1 MLFGSLRGALVVPA
15 LVFFACAGLAQKK
28 SEPPAPPRG
37 EEVSALG
44 LFLDFPAAFEA
55 KSVAVEGRA
64 QIAAAWTGKCG
75 NSAFQLSVRELP
87 GDEFDLE
94 EPLNVSELILRNER
108 RERPNFAFDE
118 QRTLQGRFGFAPM
131 AILARTLLTE
141 EGSTKT
147 RGVKYFLC
155 GVTDKSAYV
164 VEMRIQPMPDAAG
177 LASAVE
183 FLSKGIAWK
192 GKPRDPRWTDEEAFA
207 RWQQDAPD
215 LKKLEKGK
223 LLRTQ
228 HYIILTNASGGKSFG
243 EKMEECYAA
252 IKAVYPFEETPGE
265 RLMPVFLFR
274 NPEEYYEFF
283 KRQFEAT
290 IEEARRSK
298 GVASGDFYATWYE
311 APKDPVHIHEATHQ
325 IFANRL
331 RLRGGGSWFQ
341 EGVAEYMATVPNE
354 RNSAARTVKKG
365 RQMPLAKFVEVR
377 SLLFS
382 SKEESKSGE
391 DEASSQYE
399 LAAFLIEFLRE
410 SKFSKDKFSAWF
422 RAVGAVPRN
431 DVAAVEAATRATLG
445 VDLAGL
451 EAEWIEY
458 AKKR

>member
-1 MLFGSLRGALVVPA
+1 MLRGVLVLWALLLLACGGFGQRKQEAPA
-15 LVFFACAGLAQKK
+15 Q
-28 SEPPAPPRG
+28 PRG
-37 EEVSALG
+37 EQVAG
-44 LFLDFPAAFEA
+44 LDLWLDFPATFEA
-55 KSVAVEGRA
+55 TSLPVEGRA
-64 QIAAAWTGKCG
+64 RIAAAWAGKCAG
-75 NSAFQLSVRELP
+75 SAFELCVRELP
-87 GDEFDLE
+87 AEEFELE
-94 EPLNVSELILRNER
+94 EPQDVYERILRIER

-118 QRTLQGRFGFAPM
+118 QRTLQGRFGFAPL
-131 AILARTLLTE
+131 AILARKLLTE

-147 RGVKYFLC
+147 LGVQFYLC

-177 LASAVE
+177 LASVNE
-183 FLSKGIAWK
+183 FFAKGIAWK

-207 RWQQDAPD
+207 RWQLDAPGM
-215 LKKLEKGK
+215 KKLEKDK

-228 HYIILTNASGGKSFG
+228 HYVILTNASGGKSFG

-252 IKAVYPFEETPGE
+252 IRAVYAFEESPGE

-283 KRQFEAT
+283 KFQFNAT
-290 IEEARRSK
+290 LEEARRSK

-325 IFANRL
+325 IFGNRL

-341 EGVAEYMATVPNE
+341 EGVAEYMSSVPNE
-354 RNSAARTVKKG
+354 RNTAARTVK
-365 RQMPLAKFVEVR
+365 RNRHMPLAKFVEVR

-382 SKEESKSGE
+382 SEEESKSGE

-410 SKFSKDKFSAWF
+410 SKFSRDKFSDWF

-431 DVAAVEAATRATLG
+431 DVAAIEAATRATLG